1 MTGKLLPLKM
11 RCHRQNSHHIDTPP
25 LAYCIQVI
33 ATEQEA
39 CTRNYRQSCRK
50 ILIFKIK
57 SITKISK
64 TAKQQRFP
72 VLSSR
77 NRNTETLGS
86 SLLSE
91 SELVSKSRI
100 ELSRNRSRNRNSDI
114 PSLAIRNGIESQR
127 LQVSESEPEPESKF
141 SVSRIFPLI
150 ATPVLL

>member
-11 RCHRQNSHHIDTPP
+11 KCHRQNSHHIDTPP

-86 SLLSE
+86 SLVSE
-91 SELVSKSRI
+91 SESESKSRL
-100 ELSRNRSRNRNSDI
+100 EKSRNRSRNRNSDI
-114 PSLAIRNGIESQR
+114 PSLGIGTGIESQR
-127 LQVSESEPEPESKF
+127 LRVSELERESKF